1 MRVAPACSCVWGG
14 ERCLCEVR
22 GLARDPTTHCSC
34 PCHDRPHVLF
44 SNGPTCTVYSQ
55 GTVYSR
61 GVTEAQRRWAPRTNL
76 NSKATASLHKFEEVP
91 AAASRRN
98 NSRNAPKGTMRTAVE
113 QGSPARGASNASCSA
128 SGRLRVAS
136 ADSGGPSAGLP
147 RKLFA
152 WDRCVT
158 MWCGDGCSTPRP
170 ACSGP
175 VRRLYTSRRI
185 DSRRLLSCKLLDQP
199 RRRCLRLPA
208 ARSSVFADSQPRLP
222 RELRG
227 AAIAPRRGLG
237 SGSYD
242 VGCYW
247 PSWGM

>member
-1 MRVAPACSCVWGG
+1 MQCAGPL
-14 ERCLCEVR
+14 RCLCEVR

-158 MWCGDGCSTPRP
+158 IWCGDGCSTPRP

-175 VRRLYTSRRI
+175 VRRLCTSRRI
-185 DSRRLLSCKLLDQP
+185 DSRRSLSCKLLDQP
-199 RRRCLRLPA
+199 RRRCLRLPRCTIRA
-208 ARSSVFADSQPRLP
+208 SLRTRSRPCLESSEAWPSLH
-222 RELRG
+222 
-227 AAIAPRRGLG
+227 
-237 SGSYD
+237 D
-242 VGCYW
+242 VGW
-247 PSWGM
+247 AAALTMWAATGHHGHVGPLR

>member
-1 MRVAPACSCVWGG
+1 MRW
-14 ERCLCEVR
+14 LCEVR

-158 MWCGDGCSTPRP
+158 MWCGDGCSTPQP

-185 DSRRLLSCKLLDQP
+185 DSRRSLSSTATLLAAS
-199 RRRCLRLPA
+199 RCTIERLCGLAAAPA
-208 ARSSVFADSQPRLP
+208 SRAQ
-222 RELRG
+222 
-227 AAIAPRRGLG
+227 RRGHRSTTWAGQRLLRCG
-237 SGSYD
+237 LLLAIMGH
-242 VGCYW
+242 VG
-247 PSWGM
+247 PLR

>member
-1 MRVAPACSCVWGG
+1 MQCAGPL
-14 ERCLCEVR
+14 RCLCEVR

-152 WDRCVT
+152 
-158 MWCGDGCSTPRP
+158 PAPARP
-170 ACSGP
+170 ARALLCVGHGQARSP
-175 VRRLYTSRRI
+175 LTNIALHPTAACRRDAHASAAQETLYRARHRMRATPHTTQARRPRARHRREVCCRARRI
-185 DSRRLLSCKLLDQP
+185 GLQLLIG
-199 RRRCLRLPA
+199 A
-208 ARSSVFADSQPRLP
+208 SQLTTPHP
-222 RELRG
+222 DG
-227 AAIAPRRGLG
+227 
-237 SGSYD
+237 
-242 VGCYW
+242 
-247 PSWGM
+247 